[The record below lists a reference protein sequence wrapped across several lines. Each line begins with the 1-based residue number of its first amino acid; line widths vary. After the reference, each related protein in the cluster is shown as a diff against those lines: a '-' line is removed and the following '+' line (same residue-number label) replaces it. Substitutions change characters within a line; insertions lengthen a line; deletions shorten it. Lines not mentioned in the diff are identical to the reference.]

1 MTNISTI
8 NAGMRSAADF
18 FSDSGKTGS
27 DGTATFADLLANA
40 NDDAAA
46 LTPAEIRQRD
56 RDHLLER
63 ITEVGLARAIQEEQ
77 EKQKMLRVL
86 SMMEATAPAD
96 VRGQLSDLEADF
108 KRHPPNG
115 IDDMYARIQKV
126 IDAIP
131 NNAPNHL
138 KDRMLEAFRRIRDL
152 MSLAPD
158 PRVT

>member
-1 MTNISTI
+1 VTNVSTI
-8 NAGMRSAADF
+8 NVGVTSAADF
-18 FSDSGKTGS
+18 FSDNGKTGS
-27 DGTATFADLLANA
+27 DGSASFADLLANA
-40 NDDAAA
+40 NDEAAG

-56 RDHLLER
+56 RDHLLQR
-63 ITEVGLARAIQEEQ
+63 ITEVGFARAIQEEQ

-96 VRGQLSDLEADF
+96 VRAQLSDLAADF

-115 IDDMYARIQKV
+115 IEDMYARIQTV
-126 IDAIP
+126 IDSIP

-138 KDRMLEAFRRIRDL
+138 KDRMIDAFRRIRDL